1 MAQYAKLMGFHRTG
15 FAMDKRLYRSHNDRK
30 IAGICGGVAEYFG
43 WDPTLVR
50 LAWVLLTL
58 LGGSG
63 ILIYLIMWLVMPDS
77 P

>member
-1 MAQYAKLMGFHRTG
+1 ME
-15 FAMDKRLYRSHNDRK
+15 KRLHRSLNDRK
-30 IAGICGGVAEYFG
+30 VAGVCGGIAEYLG

-50 LAWVLLTL
+50 LLWVVLTL

-63 ILIYLIMWLVMPDS
+63 VLIYAILWIVMPDS

>member
-1 MAQYAKLMGFHRTG
+1 ME
-15 FAMDKRLYRSHNDRK
+15 KRLHRSLSDRK
-30 IAGICGGVAEYFG
+30 VAGICAGIADYLG

-50 LAWVLLTL
+50 LLWVVFTL

-63 ILIYLIMWLVMPDS
+63 IVAYLILWIVMPEG

>member
-1 MAQYAKLMGFHRTG
+1 ME
-15 FAMDKRLYRSHNDRK
+15 KRLHRSLNDRK
-30 IAGICGGVAEYFG
+30 IAGVCGGVAEYLG

-50 LAWVLLTL
+50 LLWVVLTL

-63 ILIYLIMWLVMPDS
+63 ILIYLILWIVMPDS